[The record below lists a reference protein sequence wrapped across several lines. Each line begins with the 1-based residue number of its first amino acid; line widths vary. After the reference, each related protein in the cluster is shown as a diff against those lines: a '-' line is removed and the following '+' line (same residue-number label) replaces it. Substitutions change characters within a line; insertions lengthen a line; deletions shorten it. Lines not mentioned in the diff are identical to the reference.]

1 MKAIQNELGGSS
13 ARADASEMKEKIL
26 AKQMPEVAEKEA
38 LRQLARLERGNDARS
53 HQRSFMMLI

>member
-38 LRQLARLERGNDARS
+38 LARLERGNDARS
-53 HQRSFMMLI
+53 HQRRFMMLI